1 MSTTPGTKEA
11 VKTKKSRTKE
21 FKSNFGNPFTFQ
33 RVLPS
38 VWLGIMDDCNET
50 GVVNRQKLY
59 KAIFEN
65 VVVVPSGLN
74 VDDFELED
82 QYNGYGEMEE
92 VAKEALKFQQ
102 GK

>member
-1 MSTTPGTKEA
+1 MATEQAAA
-11 VKTKKSRTKE
+11 VAKKKSRTKE
-21 FKSNFGNPFTFQ
+21 FVSKYGNKFTFQ

-38 VWLGIMDDCNET
+38 QWLDIMDDCNET
-50 GVVNRQKLY
+50 GVINRAKLY

-65 VVVVPSGLN
+65 VVVTPSGLK
-74 VDDFELED
+74 VDDFELLEPY
-82 QYNGYGEMEE
+82 QGYGEMEE